1 MIYRVPCAA
10 RRPLVGV
17 KRYELNEAQWSRI
30 VPLLPDKSSDP
41 GRTGVD
47 NRTFVNGCLWILR
60 SGAHWQDLP
69 ERYGKWK
76 TVHRQFSRWCHAGVW
91 EQVFDA
97 LTADRDSRYLTIDST
112 IMRAHQQAASGKE
125 GPRIRRWGL
134 PEVD

>member
-1 MIYRVPCAA
+1 M
-10 RRPLVGV
+10 GV

-69 ERYGKWK
+69 ERYGEDGPPP
-76 TVHRQFSRWCHAGVW
+76 VQSLVPCRRMG
-91 EQVFDA
+91 
-97 LTADRDSRYLTIDST
+97 
-112 IMRAHQQAASGKE
+112 AS
-125 GPRIRRWGL
+125 L
-134 PEVD
+134 

>member
-1 MIYRVPCAA
+1 M
-10 RRPLVGV
+10 GV
-17 KRYELNEAQWSRI
+17 KRCELNEAQWSRI

-41 GRTGVD
+41 CRTGVD
-47 NRTFVNGCLWILR
+47 NRTFVNGCLWIVR

-97 LTADRDSRYLTIDST
+97 LIADWDNRYLMIDST

-125 GPRIRRWGL
+125 GPRIRRWGV
-134 PEVD
+134 PQVD